1 MPDVIIS
8 VLKVIRHHM
17 VFKGYAFIVAAA
29 VLWGMMG
36 PFSRLAFQEGIS
48 PMEVAF
54 WRALLAWILFGGH
67 AMIRH
72 EVSLHRKDVPYI
84 LVFGICG
91 VSLFYFVYQMAV
103 KQGGAALA
111 AVLLYTAPVWVIV
124 LSRIF
129 LKESITPTKVLAMVL
144 TLIGISA
151 ISMGRD
157 AGHGG
162 SPISVSAIIFGL
174 SSGFCY
180 SLYYIFG
187 KYFSGRYSSYNLF
200 LYVLPIG
207 ALGLLPWVT
216 FTPKTPTA
224 WLSLIA
230 LVVICTYGANSC
242 YYLGLK
248 YLDAGRASITATL
261 EPVVA
266 AAIAYFWWG
275 EVFTVQSYMGSAV
288 ILSAVVLMIRSGEK
302 Q

>member
-1 MPDVIIS
+1 
-8 VLKVIRHHM
+8 M
-17 VFKGYAFIVAAA
+17 VFKGYAFIAAA
-29 VLWGMMG
+29 AILWGMIG
-36 PFSRLAFQEGIS
+36 PFSRLAFQEGIA

-67 AMIRH
+67 AMIRR
-72 EVSLHRKDVPYI
+72 EVRLYSKDIPYI

-91 VSLFYFVYQMAV
+91 VSLFYFFYQMAV

-111 AVLLYTAPVWVIV
+111 AVLLYTAPAWVIV

-129 LKESITPTKVLAMVL
+129 LKESITPTKISAMVL

-162 SPISVSAIIFGL
+162 SPISVSAIVFGL

-187 KYFSGRYSSYNLF
+187 KHFSGRYSSYNLF
-200 LYVLPIG
+200 LYVLPVG
-207 ALGLLPWVT
+207 ALGLLPWVD
-216 FTPKTPTA
+216 FAPKTPTA
-224 WLSLIA
+224 WLALISLVI
-230 LVVICTYGANSC
+230 ICTYGANSC

-266 AAIAYFWWG
+266 AAVAYFWWN
-275 EVFTVQSYMGSAV
+275 EVFTLQSYLGSAV
-288 ILSAVVLMIRSGEK
+288 ILSGVVLMIHGDERK
-302 Q
+302 

>member
-1 MPDVIIS
+1 
-8 VLKVIRHHM
+8 M

-29 VLWGMMG
+29 VLWGMIG
-36 PFSRLAFQEGIS
+36 PFSRLAFQEGIA

-67 AMIRH
+67 AIIRR
-72 EVSLHRKDVPYI
+72 EVRLYPKDIPYI
-84 LVFGICG
+84 LVFGVCG
-91 VSLFYFVYQMAV
+91 VSLFYFTYQMAV

-111 AVLLYTAPVWVIV
+111 AVLLYTAPAWVII

-129 LKESITPTKVLAMVL
+129 LKESITPTKILALVL

-151 ISMGRD
+151 ISMGQD
-157 AGHGG
+157 AGQG
-162 SPISVSAIIFGL
+162 SNPISVSAIVFGL
-174 SSGFCY
+174 TSGFCY

-187 KYFSGRYSSYNLF
+187 KYFTGRYSSYNLF

-216 FTPKTPTA
+216 FTPKTPTC
-224 WLSLIA
+224 WLALMSL
-230 LVVICTYGANSC
+230 VIISTYGANSC

-248 YLDAGRASITATL
+248 YLDAGRASITATI

-266 AAIAYFWWG
+266 AVVAYFWWS
-275 EVFTVQSYMGSAV
+275 EVITVQSYMGGAV
-288 ILSAVVLMIRSGEK
+288 ILCAVILMIRSGEK

>member
-1 MPDVIIS
+1 
-8 VLKVIRHHM
+8 M

-29 VLWGMMG
+29 VLWGMIG
-36 PFSRLAFQEGIS
+36 PFSRLAFQEGIA

-67 AMIRH
+67 AIIRH
-72 EVSLHRKDVPYI
+72 EVRLYPKDIPYI
-84 LVFGICG
+84 LVFGVCG
-91 VSLFYFVYQMAV
+91 VSLFYFTYQMAV

-111 AVLLYTAPVWVIV
+111 AVLLYTAPAWVII

-129 LKESITPTKVLAMVL
+129 LKESITPTKILALVL

-151 ISMGRD
+151 ISMGQD
-157 AGHGG
+157 AGQG
-162 SPISVSAIIFGL
+162 SNPISVSAIVFGL
-174 SSGFCY
+174 TSGFCY

-187 KYFSGRYSSYNLF
+187 KYFTGRYSSYNLF

-216 FTPKTPTA
+216 FTPKTPTC
-224 WLSLIA
+224 WLALMSL
-230 LVVICTYGANSC
+230 VIISTYGANSC

-248 YLDAGRASITATL
+248 YLDAGRASITATI

-266 AAIAYFWWG
+266 AVVAYFWWS
-275 EVFTVQSYMGSAV
+275 EVITVQSYMGGAV
-288 ILSAVVLMIRSGEK
+288 ILCAVILMIRSGEK
-302 Q
+302 K

>member
-1 MPDVIIS
+1 
-8 VLKVIRHHM
+8 M

-29 VLWGMMG
+29 VLWGMIG
-36 PFSRLAFQEGIS
+36 PFSRLAFQEGIA

-67 AMIRH
+67 AIIRR
-72 EVSLHRKDVPYI
+72 EVRLYPKDIPYI
-84 LVFGICG
+84 LVFGVCG
-91 VSLFYFVYQMAV
+91 VSLFYFAYQMAV

-111 AVLLYTAPVWVIV
+111 AVLLYTAPAWVII

-129 LKESITPTKVLAMVL
+129 LKESITPTKILALVL

-151 ISMGRD
+151 ISMGQD
-157 AGHGG
+157 AGQGS
-162 SPISVSAIIFGL
+162 SPISVSAIVFGL
-174 SSGFCY
+174 TSGFCY
-180 SLYYIFG
+180 SLYYLFG
-187 KYFSGRYSSYNLF
+187 KYFTGRYSSYNLF

-216 FTPKTPTA
+216 FTPKTPTC
-224 WLSLIA
+224 WLALMSL
-230 LVVICTYGANSC
+230 VIISTYGANSC

-248 YLDAGRASITATL
+248 YLDAGRASITATI

-266 AAIAYFWWG
+266 AVVAYFWWS
-275 EVFTVQSYMGSAV
+275 EVITVQSYMGGAV
-288 ILSAVVLMIRSGEK
+288 ILCAVILMIRSGEK

>member
-1 MPDVIIS
+1 
-8 VLKVIRHHM
+8 M

-29 VLWGMMG
+29 VLWGMIG
-36 PFSRLAFQEGIS
+36 PFSRLAFQEGIA

-67 AMIRH
+67 AVIRC
-72 EVSLHRKDVPYI
+72 EVRLYPKDIPYI
-84 LVFGICG
+84 LVFGVCG
-91 VSLFYFVYQMAV
+91 VSMFYFVYQMAV

-111 AVLLYTAPVWVIV
+111 AVLLYTAPAWVIV
-124 LSRIF
+124 LSRLF
-129 LKESITPTKVLAMVL
+129 LKESITSTKILAMVL

-151 ISMGRD
+151 ISMGKD
-157 AGHGG
+157 AGHDG
-162 SPISVSAIIFGL
+162 SPVSVSAIVFGL

-187 KYFSGRYSSYNLF
+187 KYFTGRYTSYNLF

-207 ALGLLPWVT
+207 VLGLLPWVT
-216 FTPKTPTA
+216 FSPKTPTA
-224 WLSLIA
+224 WLALISLAI
-230 LVVICTYGANSC
+230 ICTYGANSC

-266 AAIAYFWWG
+266 AAVAYFWWR
-275 EVFTVQSYMGSAV
+275 EVFTLQSYIGSAV
-288 ILSAVVLMIRSGEK
+288 ILSAVVLMIRSGD
-302 Q
+302 

>member
-1 MPDVIIS
+1 
-8 VLKVIRHHM
+8 M

-29 VLWGMMG
+29 VLWGMIG
-36 PFSRLAFQEGIS
+36 PFSRLAFQEGVA

-67 AMIRH
+67 AIIRR
-72 EVSLHRKDVPYI
+72 EVRLYPKDIPYI
-84 LVFGICG
+84 LVFGLCG

-111 AVLLYTAPVWVIV
+111 AVLLYTAPAWVII

-129 LKESITPTKVLAMVL
+129 LKESITPTKIFALVL

-151 ISMGRD
+151 ISMGKD
-157 AGHGG
+157 AGQGS
-162 SPISVSAIIFGL
+162 SPISVSAIVFGL
-174 SSGFCY
+174 TSGFCY

-187 KYFSGRYSSYNLF
+187 KYFTGRYSSYNLF
-200 LYVLPIG
+200 LYVLLIG

-216 FTPKTPTA
+216 FTPKTPTS
-224 WLSLIA
+224 WLA
-230 LVVICTYGANSC
+230 LMLLVIISTYGANSC
-242 YYLGLK
+242 YYIGLK
-248 YLDAGRASITATL
+248 YLDAGRASITATI

-266 AAIAYFWWG
+266 AVVAYFWWG
-275 EVFTVQSYMGSAV
+275 EVITVQSYMGGTVILCAV
-288 ILSAVVLMIRSGEK
+288 ILMIRSGEK

>member
-1 MPDVIIS
+1 MD
-8 VLKVIRHHM
+8 
-17 VFKGYAFIVAAA
+17 FKGYAFIVAAA
-29 VLWGMMG
+29 VLWGMIG
-36 PFSRLAFQEGIS
+36 PFSRLAFQEGIA

-67 AMIRH
+67 AIIRR
-72 EVSLHRKDVPYI
+72 EVRLYPKDIPYI
-84 LVFGICG
+84 LVFGVCG
-91 VSLFYFVYQMAV
+91 VSLFYFTYQMAV

-111 AVLLYTAPVWVIV
+111 AVLLYTAPAWVII

-129 LKESITPTKVLAMVL
+129 LKESITPTKILALVL

-151 ISMGRD
+151 ISMGQD
-157 AGHGG
+157 AGQC
-162 SPISVSAIIFGL
+162 SNPISVSAIVFGL
-174 SSGFCY
+174 TSGFCY

-187 KYFSGRYSSYNLF
+187 KYFTGRYSSYNLF

-216 FTPKTPTA
+216 FTPKTPTS
-224 WLSLIA
+224 WLA
-230 LVVICTYGANSC
+230 LMLLVIISTYGANSC

-248 YLDAGRASITATL
+248 YLDAGRASITATI

-266 AAIAYFWWG
+266 AVVAYFWWN
-275 EVFTVQSYMGSAV
+275 EVITVQSYMGGAV
-288 ILSAVVLMIRSGEK
+288 ILCAVILMIRSGEK

>member
-1 MPDVIIS
+1 
-8 VLKVIRHHM
+8 M
-17 VFKGYAFIVAAA
+17 VFRGYAFIIAAA
-29 VLWGMMG
+29 VLWGMIG
-36 PFSRLAFQEGIS
+36 PFSRLAFQEGIA

-54 WRALLAWILFGGH
+54 WRALLAWVLFGGH

-72 EVSLHRKDVPYI
+72 EVSLDRKDIPYI
-84 LVFGICG
+84 LVFGVCG

-103 KQGGAALA
+103 KQGGAAQA
-111 AVLLYTAPVWVIV
+111 AVLLYTAPAWVIV

-129 LKESITPTKVLAMVL
+129 LKESITPTKISAVVL

-151 ISMGRD
+151 ISIGKG
-157 AGHGG
+157 AGQDG
-162 SPISVSAIIFGL
+162 SPVSVSAIGFGL

-187 KYFSGRYSSYNLF
+187 KHFTGRYSSYNLF

-207 ALGLLPWVT
+207 ALGLLPWVA

-224 WLSLIA
+224 WLALISLAI
-230 LVVICTYGANSC
+230 ICTYGANAC

-248 YLDAGRASITATL
+248 YLEAGRASITATL

-266 AAIAYFWWG
+266 AVIAYFWWG

-288 ILSAVVLMIRSGEK
+288 ILSAVVLMIRSGD
-302 Q
+302 

>member
-1 MPDVIIS
+1 
-8 VLKVIRHHM
+8 M
-17 VFKGYAFIVAAA
+17 VFRGYAFIVAAA
-29 VLWGMMG
+29 VLWGMIG
-36 PFSRLAFQEGIS
+36 PFSRLAFQEGIA

-72 EVSLHRKDVPYI
+72 EVSLDRKDIPYI
-84 LVFGICG
+84 LVFGVCG

-111 AVLLYTAPVWVIV
+111 AVLLYTAPAWVIV

-129 LKESITPTKVLAMVL
+129 LKESITPTKISAVVL

-151 ISMGRD
+151 ISMGKG
-157 AGHGG
+157 AGQDG
-162 SPISVSAIIFGL
+162 SPVSVSAIGFGL
-174 SSGFCY
+174 ASGFCY

-187 KYFSGRYSSYNLF
+187 KHFTGRYSSYNLF

-207 ALGLLPWVT
+207 ALGLLPWVA

-224 WLSLIA
+224 WMALISLAI
-230 LVVICTYGANSC
+230 ICTYGANAC

-248 YLDAGRASITATL
+248 YLEAGRASITATL

-266 AAIAYFWWG
+266 AVIAYFWWG
-275 EVFTVQSYMGSAV
+275 EMFTVQSYMGSAV
-288 ILSAVVLMIRSGEK
+288 ILSAVVLMIRSGD
-302 Q
+302 

>member
-1 MPDVIIS
+1 
-8 VLKVIRHHM
+8 M

-29 VLWGMMG
+29 VLWGMIG
-36 PFSRLAFQEGIS
+36 PFSRLAFQEGIA

-67 AMIRH
+67 AIIRR
-72 EVSLHRKDVPYI
+72 EVRLYPKDIPYI
-84 LVFGICG
+84 LVFGVCG
-91 VSLFYFVYQMAV
+91 VSLFYFAYQMAV

-111 AVLLYTAPVWVIV
+111 AVLLYTAPAWVII

-129 LKESITPTKVLAMVL
+129 LKESITPTKILALVL

-151 ISMGRD
+151 ISMGQD
-157 AGHGG
+157 ADQGS
-162 SPISVSAIIFGL
+162 SPISVSAIVFGL
-174 SSGFCY
+174 TSGFCY

-187 KYFSGRYSSYNLF
+187 KYFTGRYSSYNLF

-216 FTPKTPTA
+216 FTPKTPTC
-224 WLSLIA
+224 WLALMSL
-230 LVVICTYGANSC
+230 VIISTYGANSC

-248 YLDAGRASITATL
+248 YLDAGRASITATI

-266 AAIAYFWWG
+266 AVVAYFWWS
-275 EVFTVQSYMGSAV
+275 EVITVQSYMGGAV
-288 ILSAVVLMIRSGEK
+288 ILCAVILMIRSGEK

>member
-1 MPDVIIS
+1 MA
-8 VLKVIRHHM
+8 
-17 VFKGYAFIVAAA
+17 FKGYVFIVAAA
-29 VLWGMMG
+29 VLWGMIG
-36 PFSRLAFQEGIS
+36 PFSRLAFQEGLA

-67 AMIRH
+67 AMIRR
-72 EVSLHRKDVPYI
+72 EVRLYPKDIPYM
-84 LVFGICG
+84 LVFGVCG
-91 VSLFYFVYQMAV
+91 VSLFYYVYQMAV

-111 AVLLYTAPVWVIV
+111 AVLLYTAPAWVIV

-129 LKESITPTKVLAMVL
+129 LKESITSTKILAMIL

-151 ISMGRD
+151 ISMGKG
-157 AGHGG
+157 AGHDG
-162 SPISVSAIIFGL
+162 SPIRVSAIVYGL

-187 KYFSGRYSSYNLF
+187 KYFTGRYSSYNLF

-216 FTPKTPTA
+216 FTPKTPIA
-224 WLSLIA
+224 WLALISLAI
-230 LVVICTYGANSC
+230 ICTYGANSC

-266 AAIAYFWWG
+266 AVVAYVWWS